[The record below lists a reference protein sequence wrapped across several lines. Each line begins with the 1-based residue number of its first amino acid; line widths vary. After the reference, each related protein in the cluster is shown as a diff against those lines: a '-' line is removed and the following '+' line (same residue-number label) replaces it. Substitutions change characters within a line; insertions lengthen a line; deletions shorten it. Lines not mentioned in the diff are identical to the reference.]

1 MNYNEIKLFLVEK
14 MRMSHIYQPVM
25 IKKLLEKEGQ
35 ATDIEI
41 ANELL
46 KFDPSQLEYYQSIT
60 NNMVGK
66 VLRNHKIVEKNKKLY
81 HLTNFENLSL
91 EQINDLKIICENK
104 IDTYIKKR
112 GDAIWN
118 HRRMNRNTV
127 SGTIRYEVLK
137 RAAFRCELCGISA
150 DEKAL
155 EVDHI
160 TPKNLG
166 GQDSINNYQALCYSC
181 NATKGDRDN
190 TDFREMKNI
199 YNCRD
204 SSCLFCSIDN
214 KRVVKEDSLSY
225 TILDKYPVTEGHS
238 LIIPKRH
245 FQNYFEIKQPE
256 INSIN
261 TLIIKT
267 KTTLMAAD
275 PSISGFN
282 IGINCGSDAGQT
294 IMHSHIHLIPRRKD
308 DIVKAEGGI
317 RNIIQGKGNYL
328 TEKI

>member
-1 MNYNEIKLFLVEK
+1 MNYSEIKQFLVEK

-25 IKKLLEKEGQ
+25 IKKLLDREGR
-35 ATDIEI
+35 ATDIEV

-46 KFDPSQLEYYQSIT
+46 KFDPSQLEYYQNIT
-60 NNMVGK
+60 NNMVGR
-66 VLRNHKIVEKNKKLY
+66 VLRSHKIVEKDKKVY
-81 HLTNFENLSL
+81 NLTGFNSLSP
-91 EQINDLKIICENK
+91 EQINDLKRICDSK
-104 IDTYIKKR
+104 IDSYIKKR

-127 SGTIRYEVLK
+127 SGTVRYEVLK

-160 TPKNLG
+160 TPKNSG

-181 NATKGDRDN
+181 NATKRDRDD
-190 TDFREMKNI
+190 TDFRQMKHK
-199 YNCRD
+199 YECRD
-204 SSCLFCSIDN
+204 NLCIFCNIEA
-214 KRVVKEDSLSY
+214 KRVVREDNLSY
-225 TILDKYPVTEGHS
+225 SIIDKYPVTEGHS

-245 FQNYFEIKQPE
+245 FQNYFEIMQPE

-261 TLIIKT
+261 ALILDT
-267 KTTLMAAD
+267 KKSLIASD
-275 PSISGFN
+275 SSISGFN

-294 IMHSHIHLIPRRKD
+294 IMHTHIHLIPRRKND
-308 DIVKAEGGI
+308 VRNPIGGI
-317 RNIIQGKGNYL
+317 RNVIDGKADYTN
-328 TEKI
+328 K

>member
-1 MNYNEIKLFLVEK
+1 MNYNEIKQFLVEK

-25 IKKLLEKEGQ
+25 IKKLLDEKGV
-35 ATDIEI
+35 ATDVEI

-46 KFDPSQLEYYQSIT
+46 KFDPSQLEYYQNIT

-66 VLRNHKIVEKNKKLY
+66 VLRNHKIVGKDKKFYNLMD
-81 HLTNFENLSL
+81 FDSLSL
-91 EQINDLKIICENK
+91 EQINDLKTICESK
-104 IDTYIKKR
+104 IDSYIKKR

-118 HRRMNRNTV
+118 HRRMNRNAV

-150 DEKAL
+150 EEKAL

-181 NATKGDRDN
+181 NATKRDRDD
-190 TDFREMKNI
+190 TDFREIKHI
-199 YNCRD
+199 YECRA
-204 SSCLFCSIDN
+204 SSCIFCNIN
-214 KRVVKEDSLSY
+214 TKRVIHEDNLSFS
-225 TILDKYPVTEGHS
+225 IIDKYPVTKGHS

-245 FQNYFEIKQPE
+245 FQNYFEITQPE
-256 INSIN
+256 INSVNALITN
-261 TLIIKT
+261 TKISLYKT
-267 KTTLMAAD
+267 D
-275 PSISGFN
+275 PSITGFN

-294 IMHSHIHLIPRRKD
+294 IMHTHIHLIPRRKN
-308 DIVKAEGGI
+308 DIPNPMGGI
-317 RNIIQGKGNYL
+317 RNIILGKGNHL
-328 TEKI
+328 T